1 MKTVVVY
8 NAKSGSALSKS
19 ELKKLFSKHNIV
31 VEKYIDITTGF
42 PQNLQP
48 FIKKKCIVAAIGGD
62 GTLSSVAN
70 EIIGS
75 KAIFAPLPGGT
86 LNHFTKDLNIPQD
99 LDVAVQNITKK
110 PITKV
115 DVATINN
122 TVFLNNSSL
131 GIYPVSLEFRSNMD
145 TNLGKWPAAVAGV
158 LKALFHYKLYTI
170 SVHGNEFKTPFIF
183 IGNNDYHLTD
193 IANAG
198 RKNLRQGIL
207 SIYAVKTGS
216 RLEILKQL
224 FYIMTGRS
232 HMVTE
237 IETWTAPTITIN
249 TKRPKVSVSRDGEL
263 QKITSPLKYE
273 LHAGALDVI
282 A

>member
-8 NAKSGSALSKS
+8 NAKSGSALSKN
-19 ELKKLFSKHNIV
+19 ELKRLFSKHNIV

-48 FIKKKCIVAAIGGD
+48 FITKKCIVAAIGGD

-86 LNHFTKDLNIPQD
+86 LNHFTKDLKIPQD

-110 PITKV
+110 SITKV

-131 GIYPVSLEFRSNMD
+131 GIYPVSLEFRNNMD
-145 TNLGKWPAAVAGV
+145 NKLGKWPAAVAGI

-170 SVHGNEFKTPFIF
+170 SVHGSEFKTPFIF

-193 IANAG
+193 ITNVG
-198 RKNLRQGIL
+198 RKSLSQGVL
-207 SIYAVKTGS
+207 SIYTVKTGS

-224 FYIMTGRS
+224 FYMITGRS
-232 HMVTE
+232 DMVTK
-237 IETWTAPTITIN
+237 IETWTAQSITIH
-249 TKRPKVSVSRDGEL
+249 TKRTKISVSRDGEL
-263 QKITSPLKYE
+263 QQITSPLKYE
-273 LHAGALDVI
+273 LHADALNVI
-282 A
+282 V